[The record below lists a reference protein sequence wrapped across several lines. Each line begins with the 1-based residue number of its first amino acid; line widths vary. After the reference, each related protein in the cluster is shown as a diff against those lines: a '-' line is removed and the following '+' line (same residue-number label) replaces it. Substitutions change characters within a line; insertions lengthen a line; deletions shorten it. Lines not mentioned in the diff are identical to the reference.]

1 MLSEVS
7 VGWPVHRMSAVD
19 RSILRLALYEM
30 LFVDDVP
37 PEVAVNE
44 AVELAKGFSGEEAP
58 GFRGGGLA
66 RRRAENAGQGWAW
79 RAGLAGRKGQIRWDA
94 HRRAFE
100 EYLHGL
106 NFTVEP
112 RLSGLEEAMRYSM
125 LAGGK
130 RVRPTLCME
139 TAWIFGAEPAHVL
152 PSAAAIELIH
162 TYSLIHDDLPA
173 MDDDDY
179 RRGRPTAHKK
189 FGEAMAILA
198 GDAFFGEAL
207 TLITV
212 HQKGSCE
219 EILEVVRELADS
231 TGVNGMVGGQVMDMD
246 QTGLGRGDRARD
258 AVHDPRVQDRRPD
271 QILGPYRG
279 DTGRGQR
286 RRNRPPSRSTPRQ
299 LGLCFQ
305 IVDDVL
311 NATSTREE
319 LGKSAG
325 SDAEQG
331 KATFAGVF
339 GLEGARREADGA
351 AREGHHRA
359 L

>member
-1 MLSEVS
+1 MAGGVS
-7 VGWPVHRMSAVD
+7 ST
-19 RSILRLALYEM
+19 RSQ
-30 LFVDDVP
+30 V
-37 PEVAVNE
+37 
-44 AVELAKGFSGEEAP
+44 
-58 GFRGGGLA
+58 
-66 RRRAENAGQGWAW
+66 
-79 RAGLAGRKGQIRWDA
+79 RWEA

-100 EYLHGL
+100 EYLQGL
-106 NFTVEP
+106 RFTEEE
-112 RLSGLEEAMRYSM
+112 RLRGLEEAMRYSL

-130 RVRPTLCME
+130 RVRPALCME
-139 TAWIFGAEPAHVL
+139 VAWIFGAEPSHVF

-179 RRGRPTAHKK
+179 RRGRPTAHKE

-212 HQKGSCE
+212 HQKGNCE

-231 TGVNGMVGGQVMDMD
+231 TGVNGMVGGQVLDMN
-246 QTGLGRGDRARD
+246 QTGLAEATEPETLYMIHEYKTGALIKSSARIGAILARATGEEQA
-258 AVHDPRVQDRRPD
+258 AVSE
-271 QILGPYRG
+271 YAA
-279 DTGRGQR
+279 
-286 RRNRPPSRSTPRQ
+286 Q

-339 GLEGARREADGA
+339 GLEGARREADA
-351 AREGHHRA
+351 AAERA
-359 L
+359 LAALSRVDGDTAGLQELAYFVRHRES

>member
-1 MLSEVS
+1 M
-7 VGWPVHRMSAVD
+7 
-19 RSILRLALYEM
+19 
-30 LFVDDVP
+30 
-37 PEVAVNE
+37 
-44 AVELAKGFSGEEAP
+44 
-58 GFRGGGLA
+58 A
-66 RRRAENAGQGWAW
+66 RRISQMRSA
-79 RAGLAGRKGQIRWDA
+79 LRWER

-100 EYLHGL
+100 EYIGGL
-106 NFTVEP
+106 RFTDEP
-112 RLSGLEEAMRYSM
+112 RLAGLEEAMRYSM

-139 TAWIFGAEPAHVL
+139 VAWVCGTDPSRVL

-173 MDDDDY
+173 MDDDDF

-189 FGEAMAILA
+189 FGEATAILA

-212 HQKGSCE
+212 RQEGSCE
-219 EILEVVRELADS
+219 QVLEVVRELADS
-231 TGVNGMVGGQVMDMD
+231 TGVNGMVGGQIMDMD
-246 QTGLGRGDRARD
+246 QTGVGAGVDLETLYMIHKYKTGALIKSSARIGAILAGAGED
-258 AVHDPRVQDRRPD
+258 EQAAVSE
-271 QILGPYRG
+271 YA
-279 DTGRGQR
+279 
-286 RRNRPPSRSTPRQ
+286 SE

-311 NATSTREE
+311 NATSTSDT

-331 KATFAGVF
+331 KATFVGAY
-339 GLEGARREADGA
+339 GLEGARQEADRVLEKALSALDRLDGDA
-351 AREGHHRA
+351 SGLRDLAFFVRHRES
-359 L
+359 

>member
-1 MLSEVS
+1 MNMAS
-7 VGWPVHRMSAVD
+7 MA
-19 RSILRLALYEM
+19 
-30 LFVDDVP
+30 
-37 PEVAVNE
+37 NE
-44 AVELAKGFSGEEAP
+44 TLWE
-58 GFRGGGLA
+58 
-66 RRRAENAGQGWAW
+66 
-79 RAGLAGRKGQIRWDA
+79 D
-94 HRRAFE
+94 HRRTFE
-100 EYLHGL
+100 RYLEGL
-106 NFTVEP
+106 HFSEEP
-112 RLSGLEEAMRYSM
+112 RLSGLVEAMRYSM

-139 TAWIFGAEPAHVL
+139 TARVFGTEPASTL

-212 HQKGSCE
+212 HQKGTCE
-219 EILEVVRELADS
+219 QVVEVVRELAGS
-231 TGVNGMVGGQVMDMD
+231 TGVNGMVGGQVIDMNN
-246 QTGLGRGDRARD
+246 TGSGGAVDPETLRMIHKNKTGALIKSSARIG
-258 AVHDPRVQDRRPD
+258 A
-271 QILGPYRG
+271 ILA
-279 DTGRGQR
+279 DTTTEEQAAI
-286 RRNRPPSRSTPRQ
+286 SDYALE

-305 IVDDVL
+305 IIDDVL
-311 NATSTREE
+311 DATSTREA

-331 KATFAGVF
+331 KATFVGVY
-339 GLEGARREADGA
+339 GLDGARKEADEA
-351 AREGHHRA
+351 AERA
-359 L
+359 LAALSRVDGDSSGLRDLVFFVRHRES

>member
-1 MLSEVS
+1 M
-7 VGWPVHRMSAVD
+7 
-19 RSILRLALYEM
+19 
-30 LFVDDVP
+30 
-37 PEVAVNE
+37 
-44 AVELAKGFSGEEAP
+44 
-58 GFRGGGLA
+58 A
-66 RRRAENAGQGWAW
+66 RRVSGARSA
-79 RAGLAGRKGQIRWDA
+79 IRWER
-94 HRRAFE
+94 HRRTFE
-100 EYLHGL
+100 AYLRGL
-106 NFTVEP
+106 RFTDES
-112 RLSGLEEAMRYSM
+112 RLGGLEEAMRYSM

-139 TAWIFGAEPAHVL
+139 VAWVCGEDPSHVL

-173 MDDDDY
+173 MDDDDF

-212 HQKGSCE
+212 RQEGSRKH
-219 EILEVVRELADS
+219 ILEVVRELAAS

-246 QTGLGRGDRARD
+246 QTGVGAGVDLETLYMIHKYKTGALIKSSARIGAILAGAGEEEQT
-258 AVHDPRVQDRRPD
+258 AVSE
-271 QILGPYRG
+271 YA
-279 DTGRGQR
+279 
-286 RRNRPPSRSTPRQ
+286 SE

-311 NATSTREE
+311 NATSTRDT

-331 KATFAGVF
+331 KATFVGVY
-339 GLEGARREADGA
+339 GLDGARREADEAA
-351 AREGHHRA
+351 ARALASLATLSGDTSGLRDLVLFVRHRGH
-359 L
+359 

>member
-1 MLSEVS
+1 MARRVS
-7 VGWPVHRMSAVD
+7 GAPSAV
-19 RSILRLALYEM
+19 
-30 LFVDDVP
+30 
-37 PEVAVNE
+37 
-44 AVELAKGFSGEEAP
+44 
-58 GFRGGGLA
+58 
-66 RRRAENAGQGWAW
+66 
-79 RAGLAGRKGQIRWDA
+79 RWER
-94 HRRAFE
+94 HRRTFE
-100 EYLHGL
+100 AYLRDL
-106 NFTVEP
+106 RFTDEP
-112 RLSGLEEAMRYSM
+112 RLGGLEEAMRYSM

-139 TAWIFGAEPAHVL
+139 VAWLCGAEPSHVL

-173 MDDDDY
+173 MDDDDF

-212 HQKGSCE
+212 RQEGSRKH
-219 EILEVVRELADS
+219 ILEVVRELAAS

-246 QTGLGRGDRARD
+246 QTGVGARVD
-258 AVHDPRVQDRRPD
+258 LETLYMIHKYKTGALIKSSARIGAILAGAGEEEQTAVSE
-271 QILGPYRG
+271 YA
-279 DTGRGQR
+279 
-286 RRNRPPSRSTPRQ
+286 SE

-311 NATSTREE
+311 NATSTRDT

-331 KATFAGVF
+331 KATFVGVY
-339 GLEGARREADGA
+339 GLDGARRVADKVLERAISALSRLDGDTSGLRNLA
-351 AREGHHRA
+351 FFVRHRGN
-359 L
+359 

>member
-1 MLSEVS
+1 MAGEV
-7 VGWPVHRMSAVD
+7 GM
-19 RSILRLALYEM
+19 
-30 LFVDDVP
+30 
-37 PEVAVNE
+37 N
-44 AVELAKGFSGEEAP
+44 GSGV
-58 GFRGGGLA
+58 
-66 RRRAENAGQGWAW
+66 
-79 RAGLAGRKGQIRWDA
+79 RWES
-94 HRRAFE
+94 HRRLFE
-100 EYLHGL
+100 DYLHGL
-106 NFTVEP
+106 SFTEEP
-112 RLSGLEEAMRYSM
+112 RLEGLKGAMRYSM

-139 TAWIFGAEPAHVL
+139 VAWIFGAEPSRVL

-173 MDDDDY
+173 MDDDDF
-179 RRGRPTAHKK
+179 RRGMPTAHKK

-212 HQKGSCE
+212 HQQGSCDQV
-219 EILEVVRELADS
+219 LDVVRELADS
-231 TGVNGMVGGQVMDMD
+231 TGVNGMVGGQIMDMD
-246 QTGLGRGDRARD
+246 QTGQGEVTDPETLYMIHKYKTGALIKSSARIGAILAGASREEQS
-258 AVHDPRVQDRRPD
+258 AVSE
-271 QILGPYRG
+271 YA
-279 DTGRGQR
+279 
-286 RRNRPPSRSTPRQ
+286 SE

-331 KATFAGVF
+331 KATFVGVF
-339 GLEGARREADGA
+339 GLEGAKSEADGA
-351 AREGHHRA
+351 AKRA
-359 L
+359 LGALARVDGDTSGLQELAYFVRHRES

>member
-1 MLSEVS
+1 MASEAS
-7 VGWPVHRMSAVD
+7 GT
-19 RSILRLALYEM
+19 RSG
-30 LFVDDVP
+30 V
-37 PEVAVNE
+37 
-44 AVELAKGFSGEEAP
+44 
-58 GFRGGGLA
+58 
-66 RRRAENAGQGWAW
+66 
-79 RAGLAGRKGQIRWDA
+79 RWEG
-94 HRRAFE
+94 HRRLFE

-106 NFTVEP
+106 RFTHEP
-112 RLSGLEEAMRYSM
+112 RLAGLEEAMRYSM

-139 TAWIFGAEPAHVL
+139 TAWVFGDDPSHVL

-173 MDDDDY
+173 MDDDDF
-179 RRGRPTAHKK
+179 RRGRPTAHKE

-212 HQKGSCE
+212 HQEGSPE
-219 EILEVVRELADS
+219 QILEVVRELADS

-246 QTGLGRGDRARD
+246 QTGVGDGTDPETLYMIHRYKTGALIKSAAHIG
-258 AVHDPRVQDRRPD
+258 AVLAGATEDEQAAVSE
-271 QILGPYRG
+271 YA
-279 DTGRGQR
+279 
-286 RRNRPPSRSTPRQ
+286 SEV
-299 LGLCFQ
+299 GLCFQ

-311 NATSTREE
+311 NATSTPEE

-331 KATFAGVF
+331 KATFVGVF
-339 GLEGARREADGA
+339 GLEGARREADDAA
-351 AREGHHRA
+351 ARAMAALSRVRGDTSGLRELAAFVRHRGS
-359 L
+359 

>member
-1 MLSEVS
+1 MAREASGTRSQLRWEQ
-7 VGWPVHRMSAVD
+7 HRH
-19 RSILRLALYEM
+19 AL
-30 LFVDDVP
+30 
-37 PEVAVNE
+37 
-44 AVELAKGFSGEEAP
+44 
-58 GFRGGGLA
+58 
-66 RRRAENAGQGWAW
+66 
-79 RAGLAGRKGQIRWDA
+79 
-94 HRRAFE
+94 E
-100 EYLHGL
+100 EYLRAL
-106 NFTVEP
+106 RFTGEK
-112 RLSGLEEAMRYSM
+112 RLAGLEEAMRYSM

-139 TAWIFGAEPAHVL
+139 VAWVFGAEPARVL

-173 MDDDDY
+173 MDDDDF

-212 HQKGSCE
+212 RQEGSCE
-219 EILEVVRELADS
+219 QVLEVVRELARS

-246 QTGLGRGDRARD
+246 QTGIGGRVDLETLNMIHTYKTGALIKSSARIGALLAGASREGQA
-258 AVHDPRVQDRRPD
+258 AVSE
-271 QILGPYRG
+271 YA
-279 DTGRGQR
+279 
-286 RRNRPPSRSTPRQ
+286 SE

-311 NATSTREE
+311 NATSTRDT

-331 KATFAGVF
+331 KATFVGVY
-339 GLEGARREADGA
+339 GLNGARREADKSLERSLA
-351 AREGHHRA
+351 ALRRVDGDTSGLRELAYFVRHRES
-359 L
+359 

>member
-1 MLSEVS
+1 M
-7 VGWPVHRMSAVD
+7 AD
-19 RSILRLALYEM
+19 
-30 LFVDDVP
+30 
-37 PEVAVNE
+37 E
-44 AVELAKGFSGEEAP
+44 AGVTQS
-58 GFRGGGLA
+58 
-66 RRRAENAGQGWAW
+66 QV
-79 RAGLAGRKGQIRWDA
+79 RWEA
-94 HRRAFE
+94 HRRVFE

-106 NFTVEP
+106 RFTEEA
-112 RLSGLEEAMRYSM
+112 RLEGLEGAMRYSM

-139 TAWIFGAEPAHVL
+139 VAWIFGAEPSHVL

-179 RRGRPTAHKK
+179 RRGRPTAHRK

-212 HQKGSCE
+212 RQDGSCE
-219 EILEVVRELADS
+219 QILDVVRELADS
-231 TGVNGMVGGQVMDMD
+231 TGVNGMVGGQIMDMD
-246 QTGLGRGDRARD
+246 QTGRGEVTDPETLYMIHKYKTGALIKSSARIGAILSGATREEQV
-258 AVHDPRVQDRRPD
+258 AVSE
-271 QILGPYRG
+271 YA
-279 DTGRGQR
+279 
-286 RRNRPPSRSTPRQ
+286 SE

-331 KATFAGVF
+331 KATFVGVF
-339 GLEGARREADGA
+339 GLDGAKREADGA
-351 AREGHHRA
+351 AKRA
-359 L
+359 LRALSMVDGDTSGLRELAYFVRHREN

>member
-1 MLSEVS
+1 MADGAS
-7 VGWPVHRMSAVD
+7 GT
-19 RSILRLALYEM
+19 RSQLRWE
-30 LFVDDVP
+30 
-37 PEVAVNE
+37 
-44 AVELAKGFSGEEAP
+44 
-58 GFRGGGLA
+58 
-66 RRRAENAGQGWAW
+66 
-79 RAGLAGRKGQIRWDA
+79 A

-100 EYLHGL
+100 EYLRGL
-106 NFTVEP
+106 RFTEEA
-112 RLSGLEEAMRYSM
+112 RLGGLEEAMRYSM

-139 TAWIFGAEPAHVL
+139 VAWIFGAEASHVL

-179 RRGRPTAHKK
+179 RRGRPTLHKE
-189 FGEAMAILA
+189 FDEAMAILA

-212 HQKGSCE
+212 HQQGSSE
-219 EILEVVRELADS
+219 QILEVVRELADS

-246 QTGLGRGDRARD
+246 QTGLAAATSPETLYMIHKYKTGALIKSSARIGAILADATGEEQD
-258 AVHDPRVQDRRPD
+258 AVSE
-271 QILGPYRG
+271 YA
-279 DTGRGQR
+279 
-286 RRNRPPSRSTPRQ
+286 SE

-311 NATSTREE
+311 DATSTREE

-331 KATFAGVF
+331 KATFVGVF
-339 GLEGARREADGA
+339 GLDGATREADRA
-351 AREGHHRA
+351 ARRA
-359 L
+359 LSALARVDGDISGLQELAYFVRHRES